1 MNNPD
6 KNNAIRKR
14 GLLLVFLGALIAI
27 IASVAVVWN
36 KPPDTVDDQKGMK
49 ITATELSN
57 AFEKNEQQANTAYLN
72 KVLTV
77 TGKIAEITKNQDGQ
91 TVVLLESSDPLSG
104 VQCTMKEEGNFI
116 VGNTATI
123 KGFCNGYTHM
133 VLLAGCVA
141 VK

>member
-1 MNNPD
+1 MINSD
-6 KNNAIRKR
+6 KNNTIRKR

-27 IASVAVVWN
+27 IASMAVVWN

-49 ITATELSN
+49 ITATELCS
-57 AFEKNEQQANTAYLN
+57 AFENNEQRANTAYLN

-104 VQCTMKEEGNFI
+104 VQCTMKDEGNFT
-116 VGNTATI
+116 VGNTTTI
-123 KGFCNGYTHM
+123 KGFCNGYTLV
-133 VLLAGCVA
+133 VLLAGCVE